1 MPKISKTVLYWYV
14 LLFLILRETAFNAQ
28 LVDCRKWF
36 EGDEH
41 KAHTSCMTE
50 AEAYQGKLY
59 NPKIKNKDL
68 FNKDIPTIPW
78 VGWKRTIRKLVKRQE
93 KKYIDKKIL
102 KERVLASF
110 KKYKQDD
117 FDPRDANVKFFL
129 KLNKTKNLKVSGNKI
144 IYEREE

>member
-1 MPKISKTVLYWYV
+1 
-14 LLFLILRETAFNAQ
+14 
-28 LVDCRKWF
+28 
-36 EGDEH
+36 
-41 KAHTSCMTE
+41 MTE

-117 FDPRDANVKFFL
+117 FDPRDANVKFLL
-129 KLNKTKNLKVSGNKI
+129 KFNKTKNLKVSGNKI